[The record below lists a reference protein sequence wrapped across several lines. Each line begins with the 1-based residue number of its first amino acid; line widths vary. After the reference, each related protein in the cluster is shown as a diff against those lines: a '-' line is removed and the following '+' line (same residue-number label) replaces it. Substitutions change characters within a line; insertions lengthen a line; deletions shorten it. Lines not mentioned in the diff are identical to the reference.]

1 MIPIL
6 LRVSGF
12 LSYRDPVELDF
23 SSIELACI
31 AGPNG
36 AGKSSLLDAI
46 TWALFGQARKRDESL
61 INSHPDVK
69 AAEVTLVF
77 AYEDNI
83 YRVMRANSR
92 GKTTQLEFQILQ
104 DRQRWSLGM
113 SPVLFATV
121 IVGKVT
127 FVAISSGFRAI
138 IISAA

>member
-113 SPVLFATV
+113 SPVLLD
-121 IVGKVT
+121 G
-127 FVAISSGFRAI
+127 SGLWKPLTEHNLRETQTRI
-138 IISAA
+138 ENV